1 MTDRSQVWAAVVVAA
16 GTGSRYGGDVPKQF
30 TKVAGTMVIDHS
42 VGFFR
47 RMVPV
52 TVVVLP
58 RESPWSPPEGVYTAP
73 GGTRRQDSVRS
84 GVLRAMELGATH
96 VLVHDGARPYLDESA
111 VRLVIREAERTG
123 AALPCIPVRETV
135 KRVSEGKVAG
145 TVDRT
150 GLQLAQTPQGYE
162 AGLLLRALN
171 EAPEVTDESM
181 AVELLGI
188 PVSAVA
194 GSPMNVKLTEA
205 VDREVLERFMAPSR
219 AAIGTGLDFHPF
231 DPGRPLSFC
240 GCRLSSSDGL
250 AGHSDGDAVLHA
262 VSDAVLAASRLGDV
276 GTLFPPGDPLWKDAD
291 SGMLLSMC
299 MEKARDQGWELLS
312 LDVTVIGEKPRISP
326 IRDRLRGRL
335 AEILCV
341 DVSAVW
347 IKGTT
352 TNSIGELGR
361 GKGVGCH
368 AIAELVK
375 R

>member
-205 VDREVLERFMAPSR
+205 VDREVMERFMAPCR

-231 DPGRPLSFC
+231 DPGGPLFFC

-299 MEKARDQGWELLS
+299 MEKIRDQGWELLS